1 MSGYLFF
8 RGEKMDNHEKIQYC
22 KNNGLSVTF
31 IAKEVGLSPA
41 TLTKWIRGEKGITH
55 KNEKLIELALQNIVK
70 RLYKNV
76 GDFNDRHL

>member
-1 MSGYLFF
+1 MNTL
-8 RGEKMDNHEKIQYC
+8 EKLQYC

-41 TLTKWIRGEKGITH
+41 TLTKWIRGKKGITH

-76 GDFNDRHL
+76 GYYNDGNL